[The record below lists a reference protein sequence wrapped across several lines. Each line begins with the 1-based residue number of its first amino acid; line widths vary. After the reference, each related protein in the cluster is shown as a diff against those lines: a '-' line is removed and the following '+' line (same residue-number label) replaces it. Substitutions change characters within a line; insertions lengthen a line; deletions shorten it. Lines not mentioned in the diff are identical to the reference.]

1 MKDMK
6 EKIRQ
11 FVNKLLP
18 DSWQLILWYNI
29 NDNKPK
35 ENTMVFCK
43 GGIGLSHH
51 YAAVYRN
58 GEFTDVCM
66 GNKLT
71 PVWWRNI

>member
-1 MKDMK
+1 MKDK
-6 EKIRQ
+6 FRK

-18 DSWQLILWYNI
+18 DSWQLIMWYNI
-29 NDNKPK
+29 NDKKPD
-35 ENTMVFCK
+35 ENTIVYCK
-43 GGIGLSHH
+43 SGFGVSHH

-71 PVWWRNI
+71 PTYTIWWRNI